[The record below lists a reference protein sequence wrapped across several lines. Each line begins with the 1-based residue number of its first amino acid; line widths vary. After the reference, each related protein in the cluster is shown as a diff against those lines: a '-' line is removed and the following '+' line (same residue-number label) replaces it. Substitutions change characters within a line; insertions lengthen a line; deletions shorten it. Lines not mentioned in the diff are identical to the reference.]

1 MWRHFKKISESTFT
15 SINTN
20 LTRKKIYGEKQKVV
34 HTKIRWEA
42 QSSLLWLWVFK
53 SIVFTWLKL
62 LIKILSNF
70 LLEVTGLTE
79 FTFRKYVWKIYNRI
93 IMAFQVAFQVKTM
106 FCEMKTANSMWA
118 RGSPSVSR
126 LPPPTAR
133 GLQHKCSV
141 CTSPFV
147 RLLRAKT

>member
-106 FCEMKTANSMWA
+106 FCEMKTANSTWA

-126 LPPPTAR
+126 LPHHPLHVAF
-133 GLQHKCSV
+133 S
-141 CTSPFV
+141 TSALYALP
-147 RLLRAKT
+147 LSSDY